1 MLYKYT
7 WTPSF
12 KGTHSLIIDFDSLRA
27 LTDLSFGDSLA
38 GNPPWVQADMYRLG
52 RGQLRR

>member
-12 KGTHSLIIDFDSLRA
+12 KGTHSLITDFDSLRA
-27 LTDLSFGDSLA
+27 LTDLSFGDFSA
-38 GNPPWVQADMYRLG
+38 GNPPGFKPTCIDWVQ
-52 RGQLRR
+52 